1 MIKEYERELNELQE
15 GKLISKEDLHEGDE
29 IIYNGEHYFV
39 TLTDTGTA
47 FVWITDDESER
58 YNRNAQGWTVKADWI
73 DEVIGQPEE
82 DELKESLTKSDRDI
96 ILDVVKGK
104 YETGHGYL
112 EDKRDYEEALGRRLT
127 DAKYEQLEEF
137 YSDLMDLGP
146 EGFYEEYKDMLDFDP
161 DFIAEYGYSEDDEEE
176 DELEEAVKTSDRY
189 EVARY
194 SRFWYGIMD
203 NHTNLLL
210 RAGPNADYSKP
221 LDKENNKLL
230 LFHSKEEAQS
240 YIDSNLNSKQD
251 LKESTVNESDKSDK
265 LEEFLKEDLSTRK
278 ERYKKFN
285 RILALRAAD
294 TDEQKEAIKAIE
306 STLDNLGIKAYY
318 GTSSGQPKTVIFDV
332 GKHYNAIYVHAD
344 GTVLIGGEEEGE
356 VDPDNKEEVKQMLI
370 DHGFIGNGINESR
383 KDFAFMIKCN
393 DGPKELVKVV
403 AENKSKAEKY
413 AKDMYAA
420 NHVIYADDR
429 YNVWSIEDK
438 NRSLKE
444 DYQDVD
450 SMPRRNLMDEID
462 DIYRWA
468 RQSHRTGII
477 SMIEDPEVFPNEEGE
492 EGYFKGVPTDKLKSI
507 LKTLRKMKYDSMS
520 REELMDEID
529 SIYRW
534 ALKGKHI
541 DITSII
547 EDPEVFSSTDEDNE
561 EGYFKGVPTD
571 KLRGILKI
579 LRKMKDGGSLTKDDE
594 RVFLSKNGSVNES
607 LDFTN
612 AADVRHRLDR
622 YPEQYLTITFRGS
635 YDWKYIS
642 DLLEEY
648 NDGDEEEADLA
659 LDKLEAIYGSEFKL
673 LNSLEVEEISEITV
687 YDSDV
692 LVTIKVDKDDL
703 QHNFSD
709 HYADLINMPSI
720 DIDTIKI
727 LELDKPIV

>member
-15 GKLISKEDLHEGDE
+15 SKLISKEDLHEGDE

-39 TLTDTGTA
+39 TLTDTGTD

-58 YNRNAQGWTVKADWI
+58 YNRNAQGWTIKADWI
-73 DEVIGQPEE
+73 DEVIGQP
-82 DELKESLTKSDRDI
+82 
-96 ILDVVKGK
+96 
-104 YETGHGYL
+104 
-112 EDKRDYEEALGRRLT
+112 
-127 DAKYEQLEEF
+127 
-137 YSDLMDLGP
+137 
-146 EGFYEEYKDMLDFDP
+146 
-161 DFIAEYGYSEDDEEE
+161 EE

-332 GKHYNAIYVHAD
+332 GNHYNAIYVHAD

-370 DHGFIGNGINESR
+370 DYGFIGNGINESR

-507 LKTLRKMKYDSMS
+507 LKTLRKMK
-520 REELMDEID
+520 
-529 SIYRW
+529 
-534 ALKGKHI
+534 
-541 DITSII
+541 
-547 EDPEVFSSTDEDNE
+547 
-561 EGYFKGVPTD
+561 
-571 KLRGILKI
+571 
-579 LRKMKDGGSLTKDDE
+579 DGGSLTKDDE

-612 AADVRHRLDR
+612 AADVRHRLDS
-622 YPEQYLTITFRGS
+622 YSGQYLTITFKGS
-635 YDWKYIS
+635 EDWKHIS
-642 DLLEEY
+642 DLLDESI
-648 NDGDEEEADLA
+648 NSDEEEEEELA
-659 LDKLEAIYGSEFKL
+659 LDKLEASYGREYDL
-673 LNSLEVEEISEITV
+673 LKSLEVEEISEIVDYTSYV
-687 YDSDV
+687 I
-692 LVTIKVDKDDL
+692 VTIKVEKDNL
-703 QHNFSD
+703 LHNFSD
-709 HYADLINMPSI
+709 NYLDFIHMPSI
-720 DIDTIKI
+720 DTDTIKI
-727 LELDKPIV
+727 LELDKPTIEDVNTSSMTRDEMVDFIADYVWDLSDAEYRKFKDKIALNFGIIWDNLKEDPEERVYPSFTDNGLRTIIDKIIKAAKPAAESAH